1 MAHKIEAIKAMTF
14 LSKAQRHAMIRQL
27 IAAEYAALAAA
38 TAALHG
44 EWQ

>member
-1 MAHKIEAIKAMTF
+1 MAQKIETIKAMTH

-38 TAALHG
+38 TAALHND
-44 EWQ
+44 W